1 MHQQV
6 RTSIRSSGGDAARG
20 TPGEES
26 IVKILKE
33 LKPKNLQSAGRVQ
46 GEGGGEFVFSIDHAD
61 GDNHAD
67 VEARDILRDAGYE
80 ADVYEVRSFDLKHK
94 EGSLLA
100 CIESL
105 EAELDE
111 PVIEVYVLAAEG
123 NAKVP
128 VQLVTRKMLEKPL
141 P

>member
-6 RTSIRSSGGDAARG
+6 RTSIRISGGDAARG
-20 TPGEES
+20 TLGDES
-26 IVKILKE
+26 LVKILKE
-33 LKPKNLQSAGRVQ
+33 LKPRNLQSAGRVQ
-46 GEGGGEFVFSIDHAD
+46 GERGEEFIFSIDHAD

-67 VEARDILRDAGYE
+67 IEARDLLRDAGYE
-80 ADVYEVRSFDLKHK
+80 ADAFEVGSFILRHK
-94 EGSLLA
+94 EGALLQ
-100 CIESL
+100 CIEEL
-105 EAELDE
+105 EKEGA

-123 NAKVP
+123 KGKVP